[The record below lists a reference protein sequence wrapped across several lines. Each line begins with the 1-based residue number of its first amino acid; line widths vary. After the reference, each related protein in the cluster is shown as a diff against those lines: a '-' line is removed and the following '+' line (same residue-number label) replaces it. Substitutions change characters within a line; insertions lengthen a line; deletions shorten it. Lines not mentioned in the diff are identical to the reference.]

1 MKKILVL
8 LLSFAFCFSAC
19 KTTLSQEQ
27 TKETQQLA
35 TSLSAAGFLGTS
47 FQNSSDFWEKYFAE
61 EETYYIEELLL
72 FYCLYH
78 PNHPVYPEQLAAN
91 DFETWITK
99 YFDLPADLLHHSEE
113 YQEETDSYIISVDIS
128 PEQSLQICQ
137 KYFHIDS
144 ISLVKDKIK
153 VDYRILWGDMA
164 PSGHGEEFAYEG
176 YLLLNQSLEPYWIDS
191 CIITKDQST
200 EHL

>member
-27 TKETQQLA
+27 TKEAQQLA

-47 FQNSSDFWEKYFAE
+47 FQNSSDFWE
-61 EETYYIEELLL
+61 
-72 FYCLYH
+72 
-78 PNHPVYPEQLAAN
+78 
-91 DFETWITK
+91 K

-128 PEQSLQICQ
+128 PEQSLQVCQ

-144 ISLVKDKIK
+144 ISLEKDKIK

-164 PSGHGEEFAYEG
+164 PSDHGEESAYEG
-176 YLLLNQSLEPYWIDS
+176 YLLLDQSLEPYWIDS

-200 EHL
+200 KHL